1 MGILQDAA
9 DAFRAH
15 SSEAR
20 QAFGIYRSYCGGNV
34 PPRVPGM
41 DTYDRLA
48 YRISL
53 GRTIEEAAARE
64 YLYRWS
70 LAIKA
75 PDQCGATGRK
85 SYESR
90 DRNPRACVSVFG
102 TPHTIGL

>member
-1 MGILQDAA
+1 MGIFQDAA
-9 DAFRAH
+9 NAFKAH
-15 SSEAR
+15 SVEAR
-20 QAFGIYRSYCGGNV
+20 EAFGIYRSYCGGKV

-53 GRTIEEAAARE
+53 GRTVEEAAARE

-75 PDQCGATGRK
+75 PDQCIGAAT
-85 SYESR
+85 
-90 DRNPRACVSVFG
+90 RNACVSVFG
-102 TPHTIGL
+102 TPHTIGM